1 MADGI
6 GWKEQLDEI
15 KNPEKR
21 AAAIKASPVYR
32 DTPLSKAEASHSWYE
47 PVTATANF
55 LNPTRVLTKSA
66 PKTAALPND
75 FGREGLDRPAVTT
88 AVTKEPEKA
97 PEKAA
102 VGVAE
107 RGIDRGGAPMA
118 YTNRGPSP
126 ADAALAEYNRFM
138 GKTDGGVGDA
148 MVARGFMNKYQA
160 LKPLDQ
166 KQQELDD
173 TRSFRERQMEHEKSM
188 KEYEQRST
196 GSQARE
202 RLYSAQAGVA
212 EGTAEREKQRN
223 TLLMKMQDEKAT
235 PQERQAAQDYY
246 MRFFGGKSTDAA
258 ERAAYINQGINPD
271 TMKPLEFSTGGAV
284 EAYADGG
291 QIPAYGAAP
300 QPQNPM
306 LAQYGQYLGAA
317 KQTGVDPVPFA
328 QYINLLASTRAAPQ
342 ETIGFADGGAI
353 GWLKEQFSPKSAAGT
368 LAGRGAVIDAA
379 VGGSQAVSA
388 PAPAAAAASAV
399 APADPSQN
407 MWTLDPEREAEV
419 KKLTGY
425 ATGGEIE
432 DAEYTEAIPVAGK
445 KLLGPGTGTS
455 DSIPAI
461 IDGQRPA
468 ALSSGEF
475 VIPAHVVRAK
485 GTEFFDK
492 LLAQYA
498 DNKGQENG

>member
-1 MADGI
+1 MGALDLGRSFSTSGNVASAAREQEAERRRKEKLNAEMGYMAPGTYESHGNVRTPTI
-6 GWKEQLDEI
+6 RQPAKQ
-15 KNPEKR
+15 
-21 AAAIKASPVYR
+21 AAIP
-32 DTPLSKAEASHSWYE
+32 D
-47 PVTATANF
+47 
-55 LNPTRVLTKSA
+55 
-66 PKTAALPND
+66 D
-75 FGREGLDRPAVTT
+75 FGREGLTRPAATT
-88 AVTKEPEKA
+88 ELPKEPEKA
-97 PEKAA
+97 PVKAA
-102 VGVAE
+102 AGVAE
-107 RGIDRGGAPMA
+107 RRIDRGGGPIQ
-118 YTNRGPSP
+118 YTDRGPSA
-126 ADAALAEYNRFM
+126 ADAMLAEYNRFM
-138 GKTDGGVGDA
+138 GKADGGIGDA

-160 LKPLDQ
+160 LKPFDH

-212 EGTAEREKQRN
+212 EGAAEREKQRN
-223 TLLMKMQDEKAT
+223 TLLMKMQDEKAL
-235 PQERQAAQDYY
+235 PEERQAAQDYY

-317 KQTGVDPVPFA
+317 KQTGVAPVPFA
-328 QYINLLASTRAAPQ
+328 QYVNLLASTRAAPQ

-379 VGGSQAVSA
+379 ETAAVSSTS
-388 PAPAAAAASAV
+388 PATAQPASAV

-425 ATGGEIE
+425 ATGG
-432 DAEYTEAIPVAGK
+432 AIP
-445 KLLGPGTGTS
+445 
-455 DSIPAI
+455 
-461 IDGQRPA
+461 
-468 ALSSGEF
+468 
-475 VIPAHVVRAK
+475 
-485 GTEFFDK
+485 
-492 LLAQYA
+492 
-498 DNKGQENG
+498 